1 MSKKTS
7 RTGRTVRSLL
17 LMAGVGAV
25 LAAYNIYA
33 NNRDVTVATGPKGDS
48 QHAFFV
54 NAAERPDINVFFKS
68 LTPAQRLQMA
78 RNIRRYDDPTMANL
92 IGKCLESFD
101 AQARDELTKSMAV
114 IARSQPK
121 AVAQQLELKGSF
133 QQLAVAKALRESGSD
148 VLDMVAER
156 LTNADA
162 RPNASSYL
170 VASGKSAIPSV
181 LPQLDSKDKDVRLAA
196 ADVLGK
202 LRSRQAVDELTSKY
216 RSTKGDEQYGYLAAI
231 AGIGDPSSQRLLES
245 ALEDSS
251 LPVPQRAQA
260 ELGLG
265 RIASPATVE
274 LLWTYIDDEQRQLR
288 ESAIT
293 ALQISGDVALRHA
306 PNDVANQL
314 AVASGVHSD
323 LANSIIAGALGTS
336 NVGEAAEAAHGR
348 PELADVLVTHLRSI
362 EPDRQGDIA
371 DDLIDALASTPAGAA
386 ALKSLDKP
394 ALAGLVQRRLTL
406 RGTQT

>member
-1 MSKKTS
+1 
-7 RTGRTVRSLL
+7 
-17 LMAGVGAV
+17 
-25 LAAYNIYA
+25 
-33 NNRDVTVATGPKGDS
+33 
-48 QHAFFV
+48 
-54 NAAERPDINVFFKS
+54 
-68 LTPAQRLQMA
+68 MA
-78 RNIRRYDDPTMANL
+78 RNISRYDDPTMAKL

-231 AGIGDPSSQRLLES
+231 AGIGDPSSQGLLES

-336 NVGEAAEAAHGR
+336 NVGEAADAAHGR
-348 PELADVLVTHLRSI
+348 PELAEVLVSHLRSI

-386 ALKSLDKP
+386 ALKTLDEP